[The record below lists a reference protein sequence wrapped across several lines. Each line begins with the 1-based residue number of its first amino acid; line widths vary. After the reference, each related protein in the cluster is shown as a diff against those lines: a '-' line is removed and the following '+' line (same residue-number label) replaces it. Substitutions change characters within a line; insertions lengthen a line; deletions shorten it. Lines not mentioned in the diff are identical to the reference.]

1 MELPRSGKGEKREEY
16 ITLFQDIAHISATIP
31 DRATAAANNEFYR
44 RHCNYFL
51 KYIINYGKLCAEI
64 CQWLA
69 DRYSS
74 NLCFGYLPASLS
86 DQCTCTLR
94 LTMNIYIG
102 NLPYTVSED
111 DLRDAFSQF
120 GQVDSANIITD
131 KFSGRSKGFGFVDMP
146 NDSEARE
153 AIESMND
160 KDLKGRTIK
169 VNEARP
175 REERPARRDRY

>member
-1 MELPRSGKGEKREEY
+1 MLWLPVG
-16 ITLFQDIAHISATIP
+16 A
-31 DRATAAANNEFYR
+31 
-44 RHCNYFL
+44 
-51 KYIINYGKLCAEI
+51 
-64 CQWLA
+64 
-69 DRYSS
+69 SS
-74 NLCFGYLPASLS
+74 Y
-86 DQCTCTLR
+86 QCTCLLR

-102 NLPYTVSED
+102 NLPYTVTED

-120 GQVDSANIITD
+120 GQVDSANIIND

-146 NDSEARE
+146 NESEARE

-175 REERPARRDRY
+175 REERPERRERY

>member
-1 MELPRSGKGEKREEY
+1 
-16 ITLFQDIAHISATIP
+16 
-31 DRATAAANNEFYR
+31 
-44 RHCNYFL
+44 
-51 KYIINYGKLCAEI
+51 
-64 CQWLA
+64 
-69 DRYSS
+69 
-74 NLCFGYLPASLS
+74 
-86 DQCTCTLR
+86 
-94 LTMNIYIG
+94 MNIYIG
-102 NLPYTVSED
+102 NLPYSVTED
-111 DLRDAFSQF
+111 DLRDVFSQF

-146 NDSEARE
+146 IDGEARE